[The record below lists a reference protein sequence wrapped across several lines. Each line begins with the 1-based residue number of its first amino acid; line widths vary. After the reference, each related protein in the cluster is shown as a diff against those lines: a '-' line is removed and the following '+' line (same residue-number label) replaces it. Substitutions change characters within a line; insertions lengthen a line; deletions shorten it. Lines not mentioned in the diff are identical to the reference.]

1 MSILHLQSMPHSRHQ
16 HVISVLPLAVNCEF
30 NCDCWRS
37 REFLSSPTV
46 TCHVT
51 NTKGNL
57 KTVER
62 ICGIRVLRSLFFFL
76 PEMQCFLI
84 LEMIALFNLEEAVK
98 NSDLDRYKPTENQGI
113 PTNGEYKLFILS
125 LDTRPSSRAIF
136 FNMSDLVNCNRY
148 ININCK
154 VGKGKRTKWSF
165 SSLMTVMVILHS
177 DYITLLCKMNN

>member
-1 MSILHLQSMPHSRHQ
+1 MLT
-16 HVISVLPLAVNCEF
+16 VAWVLKF
-30 NCDCWRS
+30 S
-37 REFLSSPTV
+37 H
-46 TCHVT
+46 CHVSRDQH
-51 NTKGNL
+51 KGKFKNGGTDL
-57 KTVER
+57 WNK
-62 ICGIRVLRSLFFFL
+62 GIKEPVFFL